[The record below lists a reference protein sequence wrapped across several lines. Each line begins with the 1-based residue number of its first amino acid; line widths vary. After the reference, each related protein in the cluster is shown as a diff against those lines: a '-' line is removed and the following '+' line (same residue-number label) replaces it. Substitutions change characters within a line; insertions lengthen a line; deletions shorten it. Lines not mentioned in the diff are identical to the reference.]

1 MGEQNVEIAIIKK
14 FVEDNNQKTFPIKF
28 YNLRKINL
36 FLFSGIFEK
45 VFDKL
50 EKYGKIN

>member
-1 MGEQNVEIAIIKK
+1 MEQNAGIVIIKK

-45 VFDKL
+45 IFDKS
-50 EKYGKIN
+50 EKYDKIN